1 VGDRSR
7 YRNSIRRYKLY
18 LFETT
23 TTKGN
28 HMPSFKPLGGSA
40 VGGDVEELKSF
51 ATHLTSKSL
60 PDIEAVFTQ
69 IDQKIGQTTWSG
81 ADAVAFSGDWDQQKV
96 TIMNQLKSALEG
108 ISQKATQQAQAQ
120 SDVSAA

>member
-1 VGDRSR
+1 
-7 YRNSIRRYKLY
+7 
-18 LFETT
+18 
-23 TTKGN
+23 
-28 HMPSFKPLGGSA
+28 MPDFKPLGGTA
-40 VGGDVEELKSF
+40 VGGDVNELKAF

-60 PDIEAVFTQ
+60 PDIEQVFTQ

-81 ADAVAFSGDWDQQKV
+81 ADAKAFSGDWEQQKT

-120 SDVSAA
+120 EQVSQA